1 MNKIWEIFCG
11 IIAILGVLYLMFYPI
26 FFAIGH
32 NAAECILSQDIIT
45 CVQIKIK

>member
-1 MNKIWEIFCG
+1 MSKILEIFCG
-11 IIAILGVLYLMFYPI
+11 IIVILGMLYLMFYPI

-32 NAAECILSQDIIT
+32 NAAECIFSQDIMT